1 MHVHVLRHAS
11 TSVDTF
17 RQRHDSLYS
26 TLIAKTSQYYVCTMK
41 TLFPNVKLKM
51 MVFLLIFPILEN
63 SQEATAADA
72 YIIYNS
78 N

>member
-26 TLIAKTSQYYVCTMK
+26 TLIAKTSQYYVCTTK
-41 TLFPNVKLKM
+41 TLFPNVKRK